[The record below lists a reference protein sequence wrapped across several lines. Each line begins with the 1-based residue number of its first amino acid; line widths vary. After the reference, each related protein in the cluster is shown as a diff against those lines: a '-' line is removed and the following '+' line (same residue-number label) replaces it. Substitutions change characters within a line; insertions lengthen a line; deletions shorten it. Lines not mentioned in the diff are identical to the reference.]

1 MLTIIAKIFRD
12 KNVQSLSGNTINAAL
27 GFVSF
32 ILLTR
37 SYEKEIFGQ
46 WVLYITGSV
55 FIEMF
60 RFGLTKTAIVRFLSG
75 AGAEE
80 QKKLKGTNYVTGLF
94 ITAIIAVL
102 LFSASLLFPSAIES
116 SGYKLFFTWYPLMAF
131 LNFPYNNAITLLQAR
146 QRFDLILLLK
156 ASNIGCFVIFL
167 ALNLFF
173 FKLDILSVVA
183 VHLLLHFVFSL
194 AAFFSGWD
202 GHQHISS
209 ANIGS
214 AKKILNFGKYATGTL
229 ISSNLLKSADTFI
242 IALSPV
248 LGAAGVATYSV
259 PLKLTEVLAMPLK
272 SLSATAFPKMSKA
285 AMQNKLHEVQ
295 RLFYV
300 YSGALTFFFVAL
312 ATGGFIFAREL
323 VVIVG
328 GEHYADTAPVL
339 RIFCIYALF
348 LPTERFAGVALDS
361 LNLPHK
367 NLKKVLMMSSAN
379 IVGDLIAVF
388 GVIHFF
394 PQITQLQ
401 ILMLV
406 ASVTILMTITGQI
419 AGFNYLKKAIP
430 LSYFYI
436 FTAGKLFYTRDIKK
450 HFRL

>member
-1 MLTIIAKIFRD
+1 MLPIIAKIFRD
-12 KNVQSLSGNTINAAL
+12 KNVQSLSGNTITAAL

-37 SYEKEIFGQ
+37 SYEKDIFGQ

-60 RFGLTKTAIVRFLSG
+60 RFGLTKTAIVRFLSA
-75 AGAEE
+75 AGPIEE
-80 QKKLKGTNYVTGLF
+80 KKLKGTNYVIGL
-94 ITAIIAVL
+94 IITTAIALLLLISRL
-102 LFSASLLFPSAIES
+102 LFTEAIES

-146 QRFDLILLLK
+146 QRFDLILFLK
-156 ASNIGCFVIFL
+156 TFNTGFFVVFL

-173 FKLDILSVVA
+173 FKLDILSVVF
-183 VHLLLHFVFSL
+183 VHLLLHFAFSL
-194 AAFFSGWD
+194 VAFFSGWD
-202 GHQHISS
+202 GHQHIHK

-214 AKKILNFGKYATGTL
+214 AKKILNFGKYAIGTL
-229 ISSNLLKSADTFI
+229 VSSNLLKSADTFI

-285 AMQNKLHEVQ
+285 AMLNKRHEVK

-300 YSGALTFFFVAL
+300 YSGALTFFFVIL
-312 ATGGFIFAREL
+312 AVGGFIFARQL

-328 GEHYADTAPVL
+328 GEYYAETAPIL
-339 RIFCIYALF
+339 QIFCVYALF
-348 LPTERFAGVALDS
+348 LPIERFAGVALDS
-361 LNLPHK
+361 LNLPQK
-367 NLKKVLMMSSAN
+367 NLKKVLLMSSAN

-388 GVIHFF
+388 GVLHFF
-394 PQITQLQ
+394 PQITELQ

-406 ASVTILMTITGQI
+406 ASVTILMTIIGQI
-419 AGFNYLKKAIP
+419 AGFNYLKKEIS

-436 FTAGKLFYTRDIKK
+436 FTAGKLFYTQGIKK
-450 HFRL
+450 YFRL